1 MPKYPPINKIR
12 SADEMQRL
20 YLRAVKEIESLRKTS
35 KYTNITARQYK
46 HERDSSRQEASHYRK
61 QTVTLTKSQ
70 KARDEAN
77 ATGMWS
83 GGACITVTIIYEIC
97 AISGYWIGGHEWED
111 FWKHQAVHST
121 VLWLCTVFFAEIYKQ
136 TRR

>member
-1 MPKYPPINKIR
+1 MKYPPISKIR
-12 SADEMQRL
+12 STDEMQKL
-20 YLRAVKEIESLRKTS
+20 YLRAVAELESTRKTE
-35 KYTNITARQYK
+35 KATEIVTRQYRND
-46 HERDSSRQEASHYRK
+46 RDSAREEASRFK
-61 QTVTLTKSQ
+61 KKTITLTKSQ

-97 AISGYWIGGHEWED
+97 AISGYWIGGNEWED

-121 VLWLCTVFFAEIYKQ
+121 VLWLCTIFFAEIYKQ